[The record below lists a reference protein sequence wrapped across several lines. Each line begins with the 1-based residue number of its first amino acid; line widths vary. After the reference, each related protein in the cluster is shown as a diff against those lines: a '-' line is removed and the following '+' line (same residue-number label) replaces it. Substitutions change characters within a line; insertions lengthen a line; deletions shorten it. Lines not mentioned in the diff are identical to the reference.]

1 MSAASARSASGRVGL
16 VPATVMGEAAAA
28 RLAPIR
34 INLLP
39 HREAARKRRRKEFVT
54 TAALVAIAG
63 AVATFAGGFAID
75 RRIAAQQERNDFIGA
90 ENARLDAQIAE
101 IRTLRD
107 EIAALRARQQAVENL
122 QSDRT
127 VPVRL
132 FDELARLVPEGL
144 YLRSLKQ
151 DGARV
156 ALVGHARTNERVA
169 ELLRNLAERS
179 PWLERPELG
188 EIKEVLVPA
197 APGQKEGRPLFE
209 FSVNAL
215 VRRPGAA
222 EPAAAAAQGG
232 VAPAPQAAR

>member
-1 MSAASARSASGRVGL
+1 MSAAGARSASGRVGL
-16 VPATVMGEAAAA
+16 LPATVMVEPVIA

-54 TAALVAIAG
+54 TAVLVAIAG
-63 AVATFAGGFAID
+63 AVATFAGGVAID
-75 RRIAAQQERNDFIGA
+75 RQIDAQQSRNDFIAA
-90 ENARLDAQIAE
+90 ENAKLDAQIAE

-107 EIAALRARQQAVENL
+107 DIAALRARQQAVENL

-132 FDELARLVPEGL
+132 FDELVRLVPEGL

-151 DGARV
+151 DGSRV

-188 EIKEVLVPA
+188 QVREILVPA
-197 APGQKEGRPLFE
+197 APGQKEGRVLFE

-215 VRRPGAA
+215 VRRPGAS
-222 EPAAAAAQGG
+222 EPATAAAVTTGT
-232 VAPAPQAAR
+232 PAPQASR